1 MGVRKDG
8 AQSCAGWYDDWSAPP
23 GLAQPGTE
31 RIEASNA
38 ADTTSDEANAAAS
51 AADEKARAGTGVAS
65 ASGVKGVAGDG
76 STENSRASYG
86 ASVGAGAAC
95 VNAFSADRFGTTA
108 IAEIDVCIFGANI
121 EVMKLNVDNV
131 VHDALVAKSTLVQ
144 PFPGMNQGDDLE
156 TNLSW
161 LVCGAD
167 RLSGKWPEHHIFSYN
182 AACWVKVQASEV
194 SKALNRVPAP
204 SWDHSKV
211 LRIFI
216 EFCDLVA
223 SDEGRLPLGV
233 VLGYMA
239 ITGTPAVHHSYQD
252 TFGHETCYILP
263 KDKDDGT
270 SMLPDIV
277 KTGGQLCDKGNDET

>member
-8 AQSCAGWYDDWSAPP
+8 AQSYAGGYDEWSAPP

-31 RIEASNA
+31 PTQASTA
-38 ADTTSDEANAAAS
+38 ADATSAAS
-51 AADEKARAGTGVAS
+51 AADEEASAGTGVAR
-65 ASGVKGVAGDG
+65 ASGVEGVAGDG
-76 STENSRASYG
+76 SIANRKVSDG

-95 VNAFSADRFGTTA
+95 VNAFSANPVGCTA
-108 IAEIDVCIFGANI
+108 VAEIDVCIYGANTA
-121 EVMKLNVDNV
+121 VMKLNVDNI
-131 VHDALVAKSTLVQ
+131 VHNALVAKSTQVQ

-167 RLSGKWPEHHIFSYN
+167 LLSGKWPEHHIFSYN
-182 AACWVKVQASEV
+182 AACLVKVQASEV

-263 KDKDDGT
+263 RDKDDGT